1 MKKLISGLL
10 PVVLM
15 APVIS
20 PVYSQSIEEIT
31 RIDEGLYES
40 IFEHIDSQDMDDDGN
55 LVMTVTG
62 KRNGILGHNETRV
75 IYKKI
80 TEKTPEIRLNVL
92 ENDFKENTN
101 ISVSQKIYENGEAEE
116 LE

>member
-10 PVVLM
+10 PIVLI
-15 APVIS
+15 APVIA
-20 PVYSQSIEEIT
+20 PVYSQTIEDIT

-40 IFEHIDSQDMDDDGN
+40 IFEHMDSQEVDNDGN
-55 LVMTVTG
+55 IVMTVTG

-101 ISVSQKIYENGEAEE
+101 ISVSQKIYENGESEE